1 MRMKVVSFLINSGLA
16 RSTRL
21 GLGIVAAG
29 LAAAAMPVA
38 VAQPAFPNK
47 PLRIVVPFAPG
58 GIADTLSRLVG
69 QHMQGTLGQPVVV
82 ESKTGAA
89 GALGMDA
96 VAKAAPDGYSMVLGT
111 AGPLVISRISGVKL
125 PYDPVADFAPVTQ
138 IASAPLIVVV
148 HESVPVKTPK
158 ELVDLLRAKPDSL
171 SYASAGAGTPS
182 HLATE
187 MFKERTNVQTT
198 HVPYKGTAA
207 AVADLVSGRVQLMI
221 DSPVALLPFVRSGK
235 LRVLA
240 IAADSRLPLLPDVPT
255 LAEAGLPGIEVSGWY
270 GLLVPSATPPVVIEK
285 LRAAVEAAVRSPEVS
300 ARISEV
306 GAVPRTGTP
315 REFSDLMAS
324 EYARWT
330 PIVKALDLR

>member
-1 MRMKVVSFLINSGLA
+1 MNVPSSWLAPLA
-16 RSTRL
+16 RLFRIGR
-21 GLGIVAAG
+21 GLTLAG
-29 LAAAAMPVA
+29 LAVAALPSA
-38 VAQPAFPNK
+38 VAQPAFPSK
-47 PLRIVVPFAPG
+47 PLKIVVPFAPG

-69 QHMQGTLGQPVVV
+69 QHMQGTLGQPVVI

-96 VAKAAPDGYSMVLGT
+96 VAKATPDGHTMVLGT
-111 AGPLVISRISGVKL
+111 AGPLVISRITGVKL

-158 ELVDLLRAKPDSL
+158 ELVELLRKSPDSL

-187 MFKERTNVQTT
+187 MFKERTKVQTT

-207 AVADLVSGRVQLMI
+207 AVADLVSGRVQLMM

-235 LRVLA
+235 LRALA
-240 IAADSRLPLLPDVPT
+240 VAADSRLPLLPDVPT

-270 GLLVPSATPPVVIEK
+270 GLLVPAATPPAHIEK
-285 LRAAVEAAVRSPEVS
+285 LRVAIDAAVRSPEVS
-300 ARISEV
+300 ARIAEV
-306 GAVPRTGTP
+306 GAVPKTGTP
-315 REFSDLMAS
+315 REFAELMAG
-324 EYARWT
+324 EYTRWS
-330 PIVKALDLR
+330 PIVKALDMK

>member
-1 MRMKVVSFLINSGLA
+1 MDASSPRIGRRWLRSARIGL
-16 RSTRL
+16 TVL
-21 GLGIVAAG
+21 VAG
-29 LAAAAMPVA
+29 LAVVAAPSAL
-38 VAQPAFPNK
+38 AQAAFPNK
-47 PLRIVVPFAPG
+47 PLKIVVPFAPG
-58 GIADTLSRLVG
+58 GIADTLSRLVA
-69 QHMQGTLGQPVVV
+69 QHLQGTLGQPVIV

-96 VAKAAPDGYSMVLGT
+96 VAKAAPDGYTMVLGT

-148 HESVPVKTPK
+148 NESVPVKTPK
-158 ELVDLLRAKPDSL
+158 ELVELLRAKPDSL

-187 MFKERTNVQTT
+187 MFKERTKVQVT
-198 HVPYKGTAA
+198 HVPYKGTGA
-207 AVADLVSGRVQLMI
+207 AVADLVAGRVQLMM

-235 LRVLA
+235 LRALA
-240 IAADSRLPLLPDVPT
+240 VASDSRLPLLPDLPT

-270 GLLVPSATPPVVIEK
+270 GLLVPAATPPASIEK
-285 LRAAVEAAVRSPEVS
+285 LRAAIDAAVRSPEVS

-306 GAVPRTGTP
+306 GAVPKTGTP
-315 REFSDLMAS
+315 REFSELMAT

-330 PIVKALDLR
+330 PIVKALDLK